1 MKKILLYLIE
11 FSVIILIMFMS
22 FRDVLVMQHL
32 YQKILSGGLFI
43 FSRLILYFKIKLD
56 NKAK

>member
-1 MKKILLYLIE
+1 MKKILLYSME
-11 FSVIILIMFMS
+11 FAVIILIMFMS

-32 YQKILSGGLFI
+32 YQKILSGGLFL
-43 FSRLILYFKIKLD
+43 FSTLILYFKIKLY

>member
-32 YQKILSGGLFI
+32 YQKILSGGLFL
-43 FSRLILYFKIKLD
+43 FSTLILYFKIKLY